1 LAKVLQANRYIEVLS
16 WDDNGISV
24 SGYHMFL
31 VGLSKNQTL
40 KEMLLPLNDIN
51 AGGKEKEKEMTK
63 IINEIQ
69 QCMFK
74 ISTFNSIQA
83 NKKAPLVKR
92 PSRRQQY
99 NGKAGNIDTGHAS
112 ILFGQL
118 NDQLDNTDELTPQE
132 IEVMKKEL
140 SK

>member
-1 LAKVLQANRYIEVLS
+1 
-16 WDDNGISV
+16 
-24 SGYHMFL
+24 MFL
-31 VGLSKNQTL
+31 VGLSKNQSL
-40 KEMLLPLNDIN
+40 REMMLPLNDIN
-51 AGGKEKEKEMTK
+51 AGGKEKEKEMAK

-74 ISTFNSIQA
+74 LSTFNNNSTQLQV
-83 NKKAPLVKR
+83 NKKIPPVKR